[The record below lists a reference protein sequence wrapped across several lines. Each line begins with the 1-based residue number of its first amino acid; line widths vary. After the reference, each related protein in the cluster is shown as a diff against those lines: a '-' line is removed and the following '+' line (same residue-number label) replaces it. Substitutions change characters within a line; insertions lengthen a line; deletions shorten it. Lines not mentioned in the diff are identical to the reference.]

1 MQVVTG
7 RMGVQGVG
15 KQGLALEREEKEASA
30 VTPVSTSKGSGQ
42 SCPLEGG
49 GSSSSNCPS

>member
-7 RMGVQGVG
+7 RMGLQGVG
-15 KQGLALEREEKEASA
+15 KQGQALELGEKVSSA
-30 VTPVSTSKGSGQ
+30 FAHVATSRCSGQ

-49 GSSSSNCPS
+49 GSSSDCPS